1 MNNVIQQAQRLI
13 LRGYGYSQLLA
24 ELNLTEEEFSLIC
37 LKDLVFKNEVEKRY
51 AIKIDTIV
59 ERNSADGVSE
69 RTQENRGKNKGNS
82 KRSNKRNKGDDT
94 PSIG

>member
-24 ELNLTEEEFSLIC
+24 ELNLTEEEFGLIC

-51 AIKIDTIV
+51 NMTINSIIEE
-59 ERNSADGVSE
+59 ERKDVPKGESQNG
-69 RTQENRGKNKGNS
+69 RKNKGNT
-82 KRSNKRNKGDDT
+82 KQGNKRNKGDDT
-94 PSIG
+94 PSIA

>member
-24 ELNLTEEEFSLIC
+24 ELNLTEEEFGIIC

-51 AIKIDTIV
+51 NMTI
-59 ERNSADGVSE
+59 NSIIEEE
-69 RTQENRGKNKGNS
+69 RTDVPKGKSQNGRKNKGNT
-82 KRSNKRNKGDDT
+82 KQGNKGNKGDDT
-94 PSIG
+94 PSIA

>member
-51 AIKIDTIV
+51 SMTINSIIEE
-59 ERNSADGVSE
+59 ERQDVPKGESQNG
-69 RTQENRGKNKGNS
+69 RKNKGNT
-82 KRSNKRNKGDDT
+82 KQGNKRNKGDDT
-94 PSIG
+94 PSIA

>member
-24 ELNLTEEEFSLIC
+24 ELNLTEEEFGLIC

-51 AIKIDTIV
+51 NVTINSIIEE
-59 ERNSADGVSE
+59 ERKDVPKGKS
-69 RTQENRGKNKGNS
+69 QNRRKNKGNT
-82 KRSNKRNKGDDT
+82 KQGNEGNKGDDT
-94 PSIG
+94 PSIA